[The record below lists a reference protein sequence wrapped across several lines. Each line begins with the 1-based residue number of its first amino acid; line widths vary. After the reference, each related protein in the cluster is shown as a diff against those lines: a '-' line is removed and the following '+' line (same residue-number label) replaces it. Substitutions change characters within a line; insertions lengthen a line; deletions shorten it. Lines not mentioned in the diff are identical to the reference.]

1 MKLTVLVDNHSL
13 IDKYY
18 LAEPALSFYMEDGDS
33 KILFDTGYS
42 DVIVRNASKMNIDLD
57 KINTIVLSHGHND
70 HTGGLV
76 YLKELKQDIDLYC
89 CEKIDETKI
98 HNEHDITCPIKI
110 NELPSNFHIH
120 MSQSAQKISEHL
132 TFLGEIKRVI
142 QPLRKLGDD
151 PLYDDSAL
159 VYKDNNTISIITG
172 CSHSGI
178 CNIVN
183 QAKTITGIEKIN
195 VIIGGLHLLN
205 NMNITNEV
213 CEYFKTQSINLVC
226 PCHCTDLESKIA
238 LSNVTTIKEIGV
250 SSIVEI

>member
-1 MKLTVLVDNHSL
+1 MKLIVLVDNHSL

-18 LAEPALSFYMEDGDS
+18 LAEPALSFYIEDGDK

-42 DVIVRNASKMNIDLD
+42 DVVIKNASKMGIDLS

-76 YLKELKQDIDLYC
+76 YLKKLKQDIDLYC
-89 CEKIDETKI
+89 CEKIDETKV
-98 HNEHDITCPIKI
+98 HDKHDITCPVKIKD
-110 NELPSNFHIH
+110 LPNNFRVH
-120 MSQSAQKISEHL
+120 MSQSAQEISKHL
-132 TFLGEIKRVI
+132 MLLGEIKREI

-178 CNIVN
+178 CNIIN
-183 QAKTITGIEKIN
+183 QAKVITNTDKIN
-195 VIIGGLHLLN
+195 IIIGGLHLLN

-213 CEYFKTQSINLVC
+213 CEYIKTQDINYIY

-238 LSNVTTIKEIGV
+238 LSKVANIKEVGV
-250 SSIVEI
+250 SMVVEI